1 MKFYYQLMCAL
12 IKKFVFRKS
21 TGEVVLNFATNMG
34 IVYIKLAQ
42 ILSTHEFQNYFNEE
56 DRKTLSSICDNISP
70 VEFSLIE
77 KTLIDNYGE
86 NYKDLFLSIDET
98 PIGSASISQ
107 VYKAVLKN
115 GKEVVIKVKRKDI
128 EKNIEKQIEELKKL
142 MHKFGKF
149 IKFQNFFGGEHAL
162 NLYLKWIS
170 EETDFEREIENI
182 KLYRNFA
189 QKVNGTVNDTTN
201 IYIPCVYEK
210 LSSKN
215 IIIMDYVNYKTVN
228 NIPLTDENKK
238 LIKKAINSYLKL
250 SFNSLLEND
259 SVIFHGDPHS
269 GNICV
274 DSVGNIYFL
283 DMGLLFV
290 LGKKEIEFCKKFF
303 FAAYTGDYEKIFDIV
318 NNCGRLDSKQQ
329 YELKE
334 DCKNYCE
341 TIKNKEI
348 TNYFMDMVMVFTK
361 YELDPPEF
369 LFNMAKAF
377 VCLNGVGKFTQNY
390 VSCNS
395 LLKEILLEYI
405 LKEQIKSTINVS
417 VSALKIFPK
426 IILGIKRYNLNNFI
440 FKDEKCSE
448 FIEDISEFI
457 SVTDQNINILK
468 KTLKDYSKK

>member
-107 VYKAVLKN
+107 VYKAVLKS

-162 NLYLKWIS
+162 NLYFKWIS

-201 IYIPCVYEK
+201 IYIPNVYEK
-210 LSSKN
+210 LSSKD

-395 LLKEILLEYI
+395 LIKEILLEYI
-405 LKEQIKSTINVS
+405 IKEQIKSTINVS
-417 VSALKIFPK
+417 VSALKVFPK

>member
-77 KTLIDNYGE
+77 KTLTDNYGE

-107 VYKAVLKN
+107 VYKAVLKS

-182 KLYRNFA
+182 KLYKNFA

-201 IYIPCVYEK
+201 IYIPNVYEK
-210 LSSKN
+210 LSSKD

-228 NIPLTDENKK
+228 NIPLTDENRK

-290 LGKKEIEFCKKFF
+290 LGKKEIEFCKNFF

-395 LLKEILLEYI
+395 LIKEILLEYI
-405 LKEQIKSTINVS
+405 IKEQIKSTINVS
-417 VSALKIFPK
+417 VSALKVFPK

>member
-107 VYKAVLKN
+107 VYKAVLKS

-128 EKNIEKQIEELKKL
+128 EKNIEKQIEKLKKL

-201 IYIPCVYEK
+201 IYIPNVYEK
-210 LSSKN
+210 LSSKD

-290 LGKKEIEFCKKFF
+290 LGKKEIEFCKNFF

-417 VSALKIFPK
+417 VSALKVFPK

>member
-21 TGEVVLNFATNMG
+21 TGEVIHNFATNMG
-34 IVYIKLAQ
+34 VVYIKLAQ

-56 DRKTLSSICDNISP
+56 DRKLLSSICDNISP

-128 EKNIEKQIEELKKL
+128 EKNIEKQIEELKKI
-142 MHKFGKF
+142 MNGFGKF
-149 IKFQNFFGGEHAL
+149 INFKNFFAGEHAL

-170 EETDFEREIENI
+170 EETDFDNEINNI
-182 KLYRNFA
+182 KMYGEFSE
-189 QKVNGTVNDTTN
+189 KVNGSVANTTK
-201 IYIPCVYEK
+201 ICVPKVYEELSSSDVIVMDYIPHITINQ
-210 LSSKN
+210 L
-215 IIIMDYVNYKTVN
+215 
-228 NIPLTDENKK
+228 PLTEENKN

-318 NNCGRLDSKQQ
+318 NNCGKLDSKQH
-329 YELKE
+329 YKLKE

-341 TIKNKEI
+341 TIKNKEV

-405 LKEQIKSTINVS
+405 IREQIKSTINVS
-417 VSALKIFPK
+417 VSGLRVFPK
-426 IILGIKRYNLNNFI
+426 IILGIKKYNLNSFI
-440 FKDEKCSE
+440 FKDDGCSE

-468 KTLKDYSKK
+468 KTLRDYSKK

>member
-21 TGEVVLNFATNMG
+21 TGEVVRDFATNMG
-34 IVYIKLAQ
+34 VVYIKLAQ
-42 ILSTHEFQNYFNEE
+42 ILSTHEFQNYFNED
-56 DRKTLSSICDNISP
+56 DRQILSSICDNISP

-86 NYKDLFLSIDET
+86 DYKDLFLSIDET

-107 VYKAVLKN
+107 VYKAVLKD
-115 GKEVVIKVKRKDI
+115 GKEVVIKIKRKDI

-210 LSSKN
+210 LSSKD

-318 NNCGRLDSKQQ
+318 NNCGKLDSKQQ

-341 TIKNKEI
+341 NIKNKEI

-405 LKEQIKSTINVS
+405 IKEQIKSTINVS
-417 VSALKIFPK
+417 VSALKVFPK
-426 IILGIKRYNLNNFI
+426 IILGIKKYNLNNFI
-440 FKDEKCSE
+440 FKDEECSE

-468 KTLKDYSKK
+468 KTLRDYSKK

>member
-21 TGEVVLNFATNMG
+21 TGEVVRDFATNMG
-34 IVYIKLAQ
+34 LVYIKLAQ

-56 DRKTLSSICDNISP
+56 DRKILSSICDNISP

-86 NYKDLFLSIDET
+86 DYKDLFLSIDET

-149 IKFQNFFGGEHAL
+149 FKFQNFFGGEHAL

-170 EETDFEREIENI
+170 EETDFEREIQNI

-210 LSSKN
+210 LSSKD

-250 SFNSLLEND
+250 SFNSLLENN

-318 NNCGRLDSKQQ
+318 NNCGSLDSKQQ

-405 LKEQIKSTINVS
+405 IKEQIKSTINVS
-417 VSALKIFPK
+417 VSALKVFPK
-426 IILGIKRYNLNNFI
+426 IILGIKNYNLNNFI
-440 FKDEKCSE
+440 FKDEECSE

>member
-21 TGEVVLNFATNMG
+21 TGEVVRDFATNMG
-34 IVYIKLAQ
+34 LVYIKLAQ

-56 DRKTLSSICDNISP
+56 DRKILSSICDNISP

-86 NYKDLFLSIDET
+86 DYKDLFLSIDET

-149 IKFQNFFGGEHAL
+149 FKFQNFFGGEHAL

-170 EETDFEREIENI
+170 EETDFEREIQNI

-210 LSSKN
+210 LSSKD

-250 SFNSLLEND
+250 SFNSLLENN

-318 NNCGRLDSKQQ
+318 NNCGSLDSKQQ

-390 VSCNS
+390 VSCDS

-405 LKEQIKSTINVS
+405 IKEQIKSTINVS
-417 VSALKIFPK
+417 VSALKVFPK
-426 IILGIKRYNLNNFI
+426 IILGIKNYNLNNFI
-440 FKDEKCSE
+440 FKDEECSE

>member
-107 VYKAVLKN
+107 VYKAVLKS

-201 IYIPCVYEK
+201 IYIPNVYEK
-210 LSSKN
+210 LSSKD

-426 IILGIKRYNLNNFI
+426 IILGIKGYNLNNFI

>member
-107 VYKAVLKN
+107 VYKAVLKS

-182 KLYRNFA
+182 KLYKNFA

-201 IYIPCVYEK
+201 IYIPNVYEK
-210 LSSKN
+210 LSSKD

-228 NIPLTDENKK
+228 NIPLTDENRK

-290 LGKKEIEFCKKFF
+290 LGKKEIEFCKNFF

-395 LLKEILLEYI
+395 LIKEILLEYI
-405 LKEQIKSTINVS
+405 IKEQIKSTINAS
-417 VSALKIFPK
+417 VSALKVFPK